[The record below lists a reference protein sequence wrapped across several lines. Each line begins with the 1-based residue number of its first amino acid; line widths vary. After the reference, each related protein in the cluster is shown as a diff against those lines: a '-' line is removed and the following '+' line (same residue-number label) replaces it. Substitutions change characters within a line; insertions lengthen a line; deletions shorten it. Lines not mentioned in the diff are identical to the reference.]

1 MKKKEQLTE
10 SEIAYLRELE
20 RRRTTKY
27 EFTVRVSNPP
37 EHFGLPDVPNKEE
50 KKKKRKKRMPDPNVK
65 KPEPQPLLAEQI
77 REKWIHE
84 PGDLERME
92 ALIAHIDW
100 TDEEMAELNAA
111 RKKRGV
117 KQKKKPPRT
126 RAEIVARS
134 KELAKIP
141 RTYVRE
147 LPRVKSSLSIGRPRF
162 GPEDF
167 PDDLDYTI
175 RRCVDS
181 IIHDSG
187 LIAVVRGIRP
197 WHYLPIAEKLY
208 EAGVRVVD
216 FPFVH
221 DVVNANVTYNR
232 THVNCMRRLVQRKD
246 QIMCIGVGDIT
257 NFFHLMNAKGE
268 DVHFYSTSALNTSY
282 ITHVAKDLKRCA
294 IAGAYTPTEVH
305 AAYTSGADF
314 VKLYPMNSA
323 GPAYVGA
330 IHRIMPYVPLIAA
343 GGVTADNIKE
353 YFKAG
358 ADVVS
363 VGKAIITPEL
373 IYQRKY
379 DQIIDNAKR
388 IVDAVGEAK
397 ATVWKERIEYEK
409 EMDPRIDMRFHND

>member
-10 SEIAYLRELE
+10 NEIAYLKELE
-20 RRRTTKY
+20 QRRQPKY
-27 EFTVRVSNPP
+27 KFHIQVTNLPDRM
-37 EHFGLPDVPNKEE
+37 GLPDVPDKEV
-50 KKKKRKKRMPDPNVK
+50 KPPRPKREPDPNAK
-65 KPEPQPLLAEQI
+65 KPDPHPTIAEQI
-77 REKWIHE
+77 KEKWNRV

-92 ALIAHIDW
+92 TMISYMEW

-117 KQKKKPPRT
+117 KEKKKPPRT
-126 RAEIVARS
+126 REEIVARS
-134 KELAKIP
+134 KELAKIS
-141 RTYVRE
+141 RKFVHW
-147 LPRVKSSLSIGRPRF
+147 LPCRKSNLSFARPRF

-167 PDDLDYTI
+167 MDDPDYII
-175 RRCVDS
+175 RRCVDG
-181 IIHDSG
+181 IIYDSG

-197 WHYLPIAEKLY
+197 WHYLPIAEKLQQ
-208 EAGVRVVD
+208 AGVRVVD

-221 DVVNANVTYNR
+221 DVVNANNSYHNN
-232 THVNCMRRLVQRKD
+232 HMNCMTKLVHQKD
-246 QIMCIGVGDIT
+246 QVMCIGVGDVV
-257 NFFHLMNAKGE
+257 NLRHLMNAAAYRT
-268 DVHFYSTSALNTSY
+268 HFVSTTVLNPGY
-282 ITHVAKDLKRCA
+282 IHHVACNYKCSV

-305 AAYTSGADF
+305 TAYRSGADF

-323 GPAYVGA
+323 GPEYVGA
-330 IHRIMPYVPLIAA
+330 IHRIMPYVPLVAA
-343 GGVTADNIKE
+343 GGVNADNIKD

-397 ATVWKERIEYEK
+397 ATVWKERKVYER
-409 EMDPRIDMRFHND
+409 EMDPRSGLSVHID